1 MSIDSTQTAEKNEVV
16 IRVSG
21 RLDFSRNSEFR
32 AAYEGTSGQG
42 THYVLDLTEAQY
54 LDSSAL
60 GMLLV
65 FRNFAGGDAADIEI
79 RVEDPNVRR
88 ILEIANFQELFQI
101 P

>member
-1 MSIDSTQTAEKNEVV
+1 MSIESTVTAEKNEVL

-21 RLDFSRNSEFR
+21 RLDFSKNGEFR
-32 AAYEGTSGQG
+32 AAYEGTPGEG
-42 THYVLDLTEAQY
+42 TRYVVDLTDAQY

-65 FRNFAGGDAADIEI
+65 FRNFAGGDSADVEI

>member
-1 MSIDSTQTAEKNEVV
+1 MSIDTTEMAERNEVV

-21 RLDFSRNSEFR
+21 RLDFSRNTEFR
-32 AAYEGTSGQG
+32 AAYEGTAGEG
-42 THYVLDLTEAQY
+42 THYVLDLTGAQY

-65 FRNFAGGDAADIEI
+65 FRNFAGGDSADIEI
-79 RVEDPNVRR
+79 RVKDPNVRR